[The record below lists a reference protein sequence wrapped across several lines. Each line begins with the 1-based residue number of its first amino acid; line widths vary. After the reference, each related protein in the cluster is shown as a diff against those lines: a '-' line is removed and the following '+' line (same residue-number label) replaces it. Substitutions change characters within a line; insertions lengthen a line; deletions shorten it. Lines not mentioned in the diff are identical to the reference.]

1 MIKNKKYV
9 PQTINV
15 KVKDFSKG
23 LNLDEAE
30 NICDLG
36 YTVSCYNFDFK
47 SGALVEGLG
56 FEELTLPRTKEY
68 GSKESVFGGTSD
80 FKYYQVWHFKHYN
93 KSVGRLD
100 KVLARTDLGLGYI
113 LYVTIFSNHIVQ
125 SDIDFLGVS
134 KTERLFTKTVRAR
147 NMDALI
153 MSNNTDGTIIWTGE
167 STYAK
172 MPDMPKFVDLCYH
185 KDKLFA
191 IEHGERNYVR
201 YSNKLDVAD
210 WTAEYK
216 EDDFKLE
223 LNDSRGTINKL
234 ISCFGYLF
242 CIRDFGITKLTTYEN
257 SDQINTQHVFT
268 SGSKIFENTVC
279 DCGDKVVLLTKD
291 GLFKFTSS
299 SCEKIN
305 TNLNE
310 LLAKITSVEHTM
322 ATFRTGIYYLA
333 TKIDFNDNKKIGC
346 ENLDN
351 YVNNVL
357 IAFNVNDNTYSITRG
372 IDIID
377 INTLQAESMDKV
389 GMCFGSEY
397 ESYVGQITTGGK
409 FFNNN
414 AHKYWCSPLTDL
426 GYSNKMKYVKNISLL
441 SKYDCTL
448 TVFTEKNQKTFKI
461 KGKDVITKL
470 PVNLRGKQ
478 IGVRIEADTAKAY
491 ISNMNLEINLTD
503 IKYQ

>member
-23 LNLDEAE
+23 LNLDDAQ

-56 FEELTLPRTKEY
+56 VAELTLPLTKEY
-68 GSKESVFGGTSD
+68 GGKETIFGGND
-80 FKYYQVWHFKHYN
+80 NYLYYQCWHFKHYN

-100 KVLARTDLGLGYI
+100 KVMVRTDLGSGYI
-113 LYVTIFSNHIVQ
+113 MYVTVFSNHIIQ
-125 SDIDFLGVS
+125 SDIDFLHVS
-134 KTERLFTKTVRAR
+134 TTERLFTKTVRAR
-147 NMDALI
+147 NMDVLI
-153 MSNNTDGTIIWTGE
+153 MSNNTDGTIVWTGE

-172 MPDMPKFVDLCYH
+172 MPDMPKFYDLCYH

-191 IEHGERNYVR
+191 LEYGERNYVR
-201 YSNKLDVAD
+201 YSNKTDVVD
-210 WTAEYK
+210 WTAEYT
-216 EDDFKLE
+216 DDDKKLE
-223 LNDSRGTINKL
+223 LNDTRGTINKL

-268 SGSKIFENTVC
+268 SSSKIFENTVC

-291 GLFKFTSS
+291 GLFKFNSS

-310 LLAKITSVEHTM
+310 LLSKITSAEYTK
-322 ATFRTGIYYLA
+322 ATYRTGVYYLV
-333 TKIDFNDNKKIGC
+333 TRINFDDGKKIGC
-346 ENLDN
+346 ENQKS

-357 IAFNVNDNTYSITRG
+357 IAFNINDNTYSITRG
-372 IDIID
+372 VDIID
-377 INTLQAESMDKV
+377 ITTLQAESMDKV
-389 GMCFGSEY
+389 SLCFGSEY
-397 ESYVGQITTGGK
+397 ETYMGQITGDGK

-414 AHKYWCSPLTDL
+414 SHKYWCSPLTDL
-426 GYSNKMKYVKNISLL
+426 GYSNKVKFVKNISLL

-448 TVFTEKNQKTFKI
+448 TVFTEKDEKTFKI
-461 KGKDVITKL
+461 KGKNVITKL

-478 IGVRIEADTAKAY
+478 VGVKIEADTAQAY